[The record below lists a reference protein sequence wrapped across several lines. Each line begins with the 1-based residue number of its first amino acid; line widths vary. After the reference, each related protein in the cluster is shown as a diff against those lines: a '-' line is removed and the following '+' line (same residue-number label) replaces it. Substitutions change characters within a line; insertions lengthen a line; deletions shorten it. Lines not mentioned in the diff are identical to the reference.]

1 MANPNILESEEV
13 QGLATLIEEAT
24 RSSMSGVKYFLEPAQ
39 GVLGRAMSRRHHII
53 FGRRGS
59 GKSSLLHKI
68 QTEAAVKRHPVVF
81 VDMEEFKGHSY
92 PDVLVSVLLKIM
104 NGFDDWLRTAA
115 IAPSSNASFWERV
128 FGRKPETKSLNRKQ
142 ATILR
147 DEVSKAIE
155 ELKKLLFSAS
165 ETAEK
170 LTDQESIEK
179 TAKSDASIGIKL
191 EAARN
196 SLNSGISLSESD
208 SVTQARSRS
217 QEYTSKKIETLHR
230 MIIDIKK
237 LLGDLSQ
244 FAGGQGYVLIDDLYH
259 IRTSS
264 QADVIDYLHRVCKG
278 TGVWLKIGTIRHRTR
293 YYFSGDPPRGMK
305 IGDDADDI
313 DLDVTLEK
321 YQITKAFLLRVLEQ
335 FCSEQ
340 SIKLN
345 DILADGAKD
354 RLVLACGGVAR
365 DFLTSFR
372 RSISIA
378 TERIASGHSAR
389 GPKIG
394 AEDVN
399 VAAGEND
406 ANKREEFN
414 TDAPTQEQ
422 QELMDLFATIR
433 THCIDRNNSNC
444 FLIEKDYKGPE
455 IDKIGELVDLK
466 FIHHISSRV
475 TVRDRTGRAYD
486 AYMLDLSQ
494 YTGERTRRN
503 LDMIEFWNPK
513 TSDSLRRPSLIIYE
527 RPR

>member
-1 MANPNILESEEV
+1 MTKQKDLDSREV
-13 QGLATLIEEAT
+13 QALAKLIEEAT
-24 RSSMSGVKYFLEPAQ
+24 RSSASGVKYFLEPAQ
-39 GVLGRAMSRRHHII
+39 GVLDRAMAKRHHIV

-68 QTEAAVKRHPVVF
+68 ETEAAINRNPVVF

-104 NGFDDWLRTAA
+104 NGFDEWLSTTAV
-115 IAPSSNASFWERV
+115 APANKANFWRRL
-128 FGRKPETKSLNRKQ
+128 FGKTPETKSLNRKE

-147 DEVSKAIE
+147 ERVGNLSC
-155 ELKKLLFSAS
+155 ELNKLLFSAS
-165 ETAEK
+165 EAVSK
-170 LTDQESIEK
+170 LTDEESIERRRK
-179 TAKSDASIGIKL
+179 LDVSVSGKVEAMGSGLSSSGALSGSDANTL
-191 EAARN
+191 
-196 SLNSGISLSESD
+196 
-208 SVTQARSRS
+208 ARSLV

-230 MIIDIKK
+230 MIIEIKR
-237 LLGDLSQ
+237 LLSDLSRY
-244 FAGGQGYVLIDDLYH
+244 AGNQGYVLIDDLYH
-259 IRTSS
+259 IRTAS

-278 TGVWLKIGTIRHRTR
+278 TGIWLKIGTIRHRTR
-293 YYFSGDPPRGMK
+293 YYLSGDPPRGMK

-321 YQITKAFLLRVLEQ
+321 YQLTKRFLFRVLEQ
-335 FCSEQ
+335 FCLEK

-345 DILADGAKD
+345 DIITNGARD
-354 RLVLACGGVAR
+354 RLVLASGGVAR

-378 TERIASGHSAR
+378 RERIANEENAR

-414 TDAPTQEQ
+414 ADAPTQEQ
-422 QELMDLFATIR
+422 KDLMELFGRIR
-433 THCIDRNNSNC
+433 THCIDANNSNC
-444 FLIEKDYKGPE
+444 FLIDKDYRGSE
-455 IDKIGELVDLK
+455 VEKIGELVDLK

-475 TVRDRTGRAYD
+475 TVRDRTGRVYD

-494 YTGERTRRN
+494 YTGERTKRN
-503 LDMIEFWNPK
+503 LDVIEFW
-513 TSDSLRRPSLIIYE
+513 DSKMADKLGGVDKVDSQIT
-527 RPR
+527 